1 MPTRK
6 TIFWLTGALVMY
18 LIAWNIGS
26 GWLYLLA
33 ALLIAFPLASLIL
46 SRANT
51 RNLELELFSP
61 GEAGSG
67 GTVNATLFIRNRSR
81 LPRFFLSLDCSLGG
95 GRQRLF
101 VPTVRGRETCRLETR
116 FSGLKRGVYP
126 GGTALLASSAPLGLV
141 RSRRSYAVASPL
153 TVYPAWQRLAGDWNG
168 DRRETGHAASSTSPS
183 RCSAG
188 DYLGVRDY
196 RPEDS
201 PRSIHWRTTAR
212 SNRLAVVEYARQ
224 TMVTPVFIVDN
235 FRGTGDAGE
244 EVFEVLV
251 NTTTSLLKREEEH
264 GHRFGLGHSPA
275 DAAGRKLGYD
285 TGAAMLWLSG
295 IQADGSRPL
304 ELEDGLPWSHAMP
317 VLLLASH
324 RDYAHIHR
332 SAFFQRH
339 PRSLVI
345 MVDGRRI
352 AGGGNGFMDE
362 SRLAALGERLHARGC
377 RFLTIETDE
386 DLRPCL
392 EPL

>member
-6 TIFWLTGALVMY
+6 TIFWLTAALVMY

-26 GWLYLLA
+26 GWLYILA

-51 RNLELELFSP
+51 RRLELELISP
-61 GEAGSG
+61 GEADSG
-67 GTVNATLFIRNRSR
+67 GAVTAALVIRNRSR

-95 GRQRLF
+95 SRQRLF
-101 VPTVRGRETCRLETR
+101 IPAVGGKETCRLEAR
-116 FSGLKRGVYP
+116 FSGLKRGIYP
-126 GGTALLASSAPLGLV
+126 GGTALLTSSAPLGLV
-141 RSRRSYAVASPL
+141 RSRRCYAIASPL
-153 TVYPAWQRLAGDWNG
+153 TVYPAWQHLAGDWNT
-168 DRRETGHAASSTSPS
+168 DRREAGHAASSASPS
-183 RCSAG
+183 RCAAG

-224 TMVTPVFIVDN
+224 TMVTPVFIIDN
-235 FRGTGDAGE
+235 FRGTDGATE

-251 NTTTSLLKREEEH
+251 KTAASLLKREEEH
-264 GHRFGLGHSPA
+264 GHRFGLGRSPA
-275 DAAGRKLGYD
+275 DAADRKLGYD

-295 IQADGSRPL
+295 IQADGNRPL
-304 ELEDGLPWSHAMP
+304 ELEGGLPWSYATP

-324 RDYAHIHR
+324 RDYAHIHQ
-332 SAFFQRH
+332 SAFFRRH

-345 MVDGRRI
+345 MVDGRRL
-352 AGGGNGFMDE
+352 AGGGNGFLDGPG
-362 SRLAALGERLHARGC
+362 LAALGKRLHARGC
-377 RFLTIETDE
+377 RFLPIETGE
-386 DLRPCL
+386 GLRSCL